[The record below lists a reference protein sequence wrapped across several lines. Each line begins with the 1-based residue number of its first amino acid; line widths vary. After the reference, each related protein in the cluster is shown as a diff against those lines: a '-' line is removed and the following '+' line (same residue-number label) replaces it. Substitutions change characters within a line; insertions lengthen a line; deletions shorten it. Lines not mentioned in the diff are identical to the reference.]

1 MTKRQYILNK
11 IKTVIQGI
19 SNFKT
24 VEVGSAKIL
33 TTDIETSPLPACF
46 IYSDKETKYLEG
58 ENAVIGKETW
68 EWYVVLLVRAIDADL
83 EDLLDL
89 IHTEMYANY
98 KLGNYAEWSE
108 RMGVDFLTID
118 PTKQIEDMIIPY
130 RIIYRHTLGDME
142 V

>member
-1 MTKRQYILNK
+1 MTKRQSILNK
-11 IKTVIQGI
+11 IKTVIQSI
-19 SNFKT
+19 PNFKT
-24 VEVGSAKIL
+24 VEQGSAQIP

-46 IYSDKETKYLEG
+46 ITSDRETKYLDG
-58 ENAVIGKETW
+58 ENAVIGSETW
-68 EWYVVLLVRAIDADL
+68 EWYVVLLVRAVDADL
-83 EDLLDL
+83 EDLLNL
-89 IHTEMYANY
+89 IHTAMHTNY

-130 RIIYRHTLGDME
+130 RIIYRHNLGNME